1 MLAVTGKIE
10 AISTREYLLTTH
22 HLSCKGCMV
31 QYDTWEKE
39 SFETVA
45 ARTNAGGF
53 VVAVLERRNG
63 IVSLH
68 GTWVNEIEGLV
79 RPLFL

>member
-1 MLAVTGKIE
+1 
-10 AISTREYLLTTH
+10 
-22 HLSCKGCMV
+22 MV

-39 SFETVA
+39 SFEAVA
-45 ARTNAGGF
+45 ARANSGGF
-53 VVAVLERRNG
+53 VVAVLEPRNG

-68 GTWVNEIEGLV
+68 VTWMNEIEGLV